1 MEANMDCGCT
11 NCTCDDNKEIITNPC
26 PECGI
31 PGKQV
36 PEKAVKANLKKE
48 AFSYIKENVI
58 YLCPDEECKT
68 SYYSKDYSHKFDLSD
83 LKRPLWYKKDSD
95 PVIACYCNNI
105 TEKQVVD
112 AVEKYDLKSWQDI
125 VLHYQEKT
133 LCLCKKINPTGE
145 CCTDF
150 FYSVINKTLLTLGKE
165 LVSVPGGCTC

>member
-11 NCTCDDNKEIITNPC
+11 NCTCDDNKEIITKPC
-26 PECGI
+26 PECGTQGNQI
-31 PGKQV
+31 

-48 AFSYIKENVI
+48 AALNIPGNEIF
-58 YLCPDEECKT
+58 LCPDKECGV
-68 SYYSKDYSHKFDLSD
+68 SYYSRDYSLKFNLSD
-83 LKRPLWYKKDSD
+83 LKRPLWYKKNSD

-112 AVEKYDLKSWQDI
+112 AVEKHDLISWQEI

-133 LCLCKKINPTGE
+133 LCLCKKINPAGE

-150 FYSVINKTLLTLGKE
+150 FYSIINKTLLSMGKE
-165 LVSVPGGCTC
+165 QVIIPGGCTC